1 MLWETVFKIYS
12 VKGQE
17 QQSNKEKVEMSGE
30 EDPELPGFLFVGI

>member
-17 QQSNKEKVEMSGE
+17 QQSNKEKVEWEATYPISIQEHKMR
-30 EDPELPGFLFVGI
+30 V